1 LAKLPYRAVV
11 MSDNPRPCYCRYN
24 LFSVILS
31 LAANLRL
38 QYGQV
43 QFEVKL
49 KRNQLSRFETSRK
62 PFR

>member
-1 LAKLPYRAVV
+1 